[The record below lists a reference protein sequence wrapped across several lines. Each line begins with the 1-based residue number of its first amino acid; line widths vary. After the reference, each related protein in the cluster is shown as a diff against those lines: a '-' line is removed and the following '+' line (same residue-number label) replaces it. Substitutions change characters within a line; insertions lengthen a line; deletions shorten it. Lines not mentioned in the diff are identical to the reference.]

1 MKSNAE
7 IDFEISDEDMA
18 QLKKFT
24 PVDYGNASIF
34 PVFGGKM

>member
-7 IDFEISDEDMA
+7 IDFMISDDDMEK
-18 QLKKFT
+18 LKKFT
-24 PVDYGNASIF
+24 PVDYGKAGIF